1 MLPVIDEIHADF
13 VLKYATK
20 DGLNSLVRDLQLTE
34 DKKNLKADLQPD
46 LILAFSNEFPNVD
59 LENLDRTVEW
69 ILITSVAKRKEQK

>member
-34 DKKNLKADLQPD
+34 DKK
-46 LILAFSNEFPNVD
+46 I
-59 LENLDRTVEW
+59 
-69 ILITSVAKRKEQK
+69 